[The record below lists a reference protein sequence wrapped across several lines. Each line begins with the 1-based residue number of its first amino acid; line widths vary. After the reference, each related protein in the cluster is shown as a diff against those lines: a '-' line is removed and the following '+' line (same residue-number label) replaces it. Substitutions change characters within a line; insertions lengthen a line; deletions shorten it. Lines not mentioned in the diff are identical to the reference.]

1 MTNEHI
7 EVVKR
12 WQAGEDVSHEALKA
26 NAYNAEA
33 AYVAAAR
40 AANAAAVNA
49 ARAAYAAA
57 RAAYTDEYAAARA
70 ADAAGADYWVKR
82 YEELSNK

>member
-40 AANAAAVNA
+40 ADAPAAIALAVA
-49 ARAAYAAA
+49 SRWLVTYLG
-57 RAAYTDEYAAARA
+57 RST
-70 ADAAGADYWVKR
+70 KR
-82 YEELSNK
+82 FR